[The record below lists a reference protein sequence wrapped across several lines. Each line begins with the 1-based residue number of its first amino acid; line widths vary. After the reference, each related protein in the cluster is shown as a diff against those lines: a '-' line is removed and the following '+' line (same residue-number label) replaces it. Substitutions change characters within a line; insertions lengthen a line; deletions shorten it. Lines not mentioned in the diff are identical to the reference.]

1 MSSFIRVEYGNL
13 ADTAASLRNAA
24 AAIEEILATLRI
36 QLQQITW
43 DGQDRAAYQAAQ
55 ARWDRAIADLNEL
68 LAGTGSAVD
77 VAREEYARTEQANV
91 RMWDA

>member
-13 ADTAASLRNAA
+13 GDTAASLRNAA
-24 AAIEEILATLRI
+24 AAIEQILSTLRV

-77 VAREEYARTEQANV
+77 VAREEYARTEQANA